1 MAEAFRAHQRVLW
14 GIAYRMTGSSADAD
28 DVVQETFARAV
39 ERPPPDAAAPLRPWL
54 TCVAVNLAR
63 DALRA
68 RKRRSYSG
76 PWLPGA
82 VDTVHLDLADIP
94 ADAAGPEARYD
105 LAESASLAF
114 LAALEAL
121 TARQRAV
128 LLLRDVLD
136 YSVSETA
143 ATLSLT
149 ENNVKTTHHRARQA
163 MLAYDERRRPLTPAL
178 QEETRAVLE
187 RLVAALLTGDVGA
200 AESLVAPDARALSDG
215 GGEFTAALRP
225 ILGRERVVRFL
236 MGLRRKASAH
246 GAFELRGVNRL
257 PALVVERDEAPHRFA
272 RRFVMRCDLDAD
284 GTIREVHLISATSK
298 LAGVAALAEGA
309 LRA

>member
-1 MAEAFRAHQRVLW
+1 MADAFRAHRRLLW
-14 GIAYRMTGSSADAD
+14 GIVYRMTGSSADAD

-39 ERPPPDAAAPLRPWL
+39 ERPPVDATAPLRPWL
-54 TCVAVNLAR
+54 TCVAMNLAR

-68 RKRRSYSG
+68 RKRRSYCG
-76 PWLPGA
+76 HWLPGA
-82 VDTVHLDLADIP
+82 VDSDQLELTDIP

-136 YSVSETA
+136 YSVTETA
-143 ATLSLT
+143 AALSLT

-163 MLAYDERRRPLTPAL
+163 MRVYDERRRPLTPAL
-178 QEETRAVLE
+178 QQETRAVLE
-187 RLVAALLTGDVGA
+187 RFVMALLSGDVGA

-215 GGEFTAALRP
+215 GGEFTNALRP
-225 ILGRERVVRFL
+225 VLGRERVVRFL
-236 MGLRRKASAH
+236 MGLSRKAGAH
-246 GAFELRGVNRL
+246 GAVEVRGVNGL
-257 PALVVERDEAPHRFA
+257 PALVFERDEAPARFA
-272 RRFVMRCDLDAD
+272 RRFVMRCDLDPD
-284 GTIREVHLISATSK
+284 GTIREVHLISATRK

-309 LRA
+309 LRV